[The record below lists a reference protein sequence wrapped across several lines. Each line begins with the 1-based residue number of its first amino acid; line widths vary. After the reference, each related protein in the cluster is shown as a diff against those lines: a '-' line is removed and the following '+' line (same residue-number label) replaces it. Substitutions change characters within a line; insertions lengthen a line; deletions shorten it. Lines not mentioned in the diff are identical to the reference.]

1 MGLGCPTGAKT
12 HFLKFLGLIPECA
25 RWTATQVPNICAAR
39 LIRIISREHQYLYDG
54 VEEGE
59 RGDDDEV
66 VDAALEGELLP
77 EAAHRDGHRRHEPRQ
92 PDEGD
97 RQAAPA
103 VLRINWVEPGLN
115 R

>member
-1 MGLGCPTGAKT
+1 ML
-12 HFLKFLGLIPECA
+12 HHL
-25 RWTATQVPNICAAR
+25 
-39 LIRIISREHQYLYDG
+39 HQYLYDG

-59 RGDDDEV
+59 GGDDDEV

-77 EAAHRDGHRRHEPRQ
+77 EAAHRDRHRRHEPRQ

-103 VLRINWVEPGLN
+103 VLRVN
-115 R
+115 RVGTSWA